1 MLHATD
7 VRALLRLLGE
17 VRELGAN
24 STAWRAHLAASLQRL
39 CGCRATLALELTF
52 PVVHA
57 LTEPWSACRGTA
69 TLVDS
74 AESGVAAG
82 DRQRFYDDMLW
93 YRHGTDDTLNNLVP
107 LYGTHFTR
115 SRQEL
120 VGDEI
125 WYRSA
130 LANEIFRA
138 HDCDH
143 FIISTIPVMPH
154 TYASLG
160 LVRAWGDPP
169 FGAREKL
176 LVELI
181 HEELGRDWLDAR
193 EPRLS
198 PRQRE
203 VLELLCS
210 GASEKEIAAALE
222 VSIHTV
228 HDHVKALHRAY
239 GVRSRG
245 ELMARALGSRPRVR
259 IASVAAGAAGRPT
272 HHKGRIR

>member
-1 MLHATD
+1 MLLADD
-7 VRALLRLLGE
+7 VRALLSLLGE

-39 CGCRATLALELTF
+39 CGCRATLALELVF
-52 PVVHA
+52 PVAHP
-57 LTEPWSACRGTA
+57 LTEPWSACRRTPMRV
-69 TLVDS
+69 VDS
-74 AESGVAAG
+74 AESGIAPG

-93 YRHGTDDTLNNLVP
+93 YRHGTDDTLKNLVP

-120 VGDEI
+120 VDDER
-125 WYRSA
+125 WYRSP

-143 FIISTIPVMPH
+143 FIISTVPVMPH

-160 LVRAWGDPP
+160 LVRAWGDRA

-176 LVELI
+176 LIELL
-181 HEELGRDWLDAR
+181 HEELARDWRDAR

-198 PRQRE
+198 PRQRQ
-203 VLELLCS
+203 VLELLRA
-210 GASEKEIAAALE
+210 GASEKEVAGALE
-222 VSIHTV
+222 ISTHTV

-245 ELMARALGSRPRVR
+245 ELMAHAVRSRPRVR
-259 IASVAAGAAGRPT
+259 LASSLIDAPQPKPGA
-272 HHKGRIR
+272 